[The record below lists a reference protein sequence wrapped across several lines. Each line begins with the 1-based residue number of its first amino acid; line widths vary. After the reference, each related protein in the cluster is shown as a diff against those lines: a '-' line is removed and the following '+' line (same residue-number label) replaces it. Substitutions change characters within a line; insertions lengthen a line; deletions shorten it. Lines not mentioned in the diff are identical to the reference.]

1 MPFSLGCMKHKII
14 EDEEPKSELKPT
26 SAKMKPEM
34 INAIDELVRQK
45 RYANRSEVI
54 RMALRDLIRQYEG
67 RY

>member
-1 MPFSLGCMKHKII
+1 M
-14 EDEEPKSELKPT
+14 KPT

-67 RY
+67 KY

>member
-1 MPFSLGCMKHKII
+1 MAPKDLPL
-14 EDEEPKSELKPT
+14 DDEPKAELKPT

-45 RYANRSEVI
+45 KYANRSEVI

>member
-1 MPFSLGCMKHKII
+1 MVPKQTPI
-14 EDEEPKSELKPT
+14 DEEPKAELKPT

-67 RY
+67 KY

>member
-1 MPFSLGCMKHKII
+1 MKQEII
-14 EDEEPKSELKPT
+14 GDEEPKAELKPT

-34 INAIDELVRQK
+34 INAIDEKKKKK